1 MATAA
6 APMGVMVGG
15 RSVLIRISMR
25 SMSTCTICKKG
36 GMDGEKREG
45 WMSDEG
51 YLLILSADTSRD
63 EVRCNAGKR

>member
-1 MATAA
+1 
-6 APMGVMVGG
+6 
-15 RSVLIRISMR
+15 MR